1 MIKPYS
7 PNLTQRV
14 QTYSGIAAEAIP
26 LRNIDIVI
34 YSAFSTLDHSLDR
47 GLQTVVEG
55 YKGLTQSIKDY
66 ICYSKR
72 GRMREKQQRAKELEQ
87 KRISIPV
94 RRSSKFKVIKHTPE
108 GYLEGGWKTESTR
121 LNQIRFYNQ
130 ILENKSNLTSDGLT
144 TLKFK
149 TISKTNQ
156 EKYTFISVEL

>member
-47 GLQTVVEG
+47 GLQIVVEG

-87 KRISIPV
+87 KRQKREERMKNLSGGSKYAQKSEDGNQAFWKNNPNNKKPKKEKTPNPHDSDRYDIDDLYDRY
-94 RRSSKFKVIKHTPE
+94 RRLRRFKE
-108 GYLEGGWKTESTR
+108 R
-121 LNQIRFYNQ
+121 
-130 ILENKSNLTSDGLT
+130 GL
-144 TLKFK
+144 
-149 TISKTNQ
+149 
-156 EKYTFISVEL
+156 